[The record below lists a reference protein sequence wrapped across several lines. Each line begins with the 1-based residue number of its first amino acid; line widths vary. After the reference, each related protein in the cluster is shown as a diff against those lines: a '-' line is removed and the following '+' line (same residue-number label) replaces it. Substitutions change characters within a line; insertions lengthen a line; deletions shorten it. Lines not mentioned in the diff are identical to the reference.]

1 MNILLIGNGFDLAHG
16 LPTQYKNFLDF
27 CIKAKVIFTIIDG
40 RGSNLYYNEY
50 LRDWDINS
58 KIKEALME
66 AYKSRNRKLCD
77 DGTYH
82 GEFTTSN
89 DALNKLYPLIN
100 KNAWIEY
107 FSECPSYIGENWID
121 FETEISRVIQ
131 AIDAARNYTVQHK
144 DIMGIPTDMQGI
156 LMEIV
161 KKAKGSLKD
170 ICGSIEQIDKFT
182 GRLYK
187 DLKSLIRAL
196 EIYLIE
202 FVEKIDN
209 DIVIPEI
216 NELKIDHVLSFN
228 YTNTFEKKYGIGK
241 SIEYNFIH
249 GEAKESN
256 TIESNNMVLGIDEYL
271 PRDRKDKE
279 TYFIGF
285 KKYYQRI
292 LKSTG
297 CDYVDWIDSIK
308 EAYEEA
314 CHKAARCG
322 GKMGNNSRKARPTD
336 FHCSSNLYIFG
347 HSLDITDG
355 DILRALICNDNVNTK
370 IFYYREKED
379 DKRTLEKIISNLVK
393 VIGQD
398 ELIKRTGGEFKTIEF
413 IPQSLQ
419 DNIKVKMN
427 YSLQIM

>member
-27 CIKAKVIFTIIDG
+27 CIKAKVIFISIDG
-40 RGSNLYYNEY
+40 RESNLYYDEY

-58 KIKEALME
+58 KIKESLME
-66 AYKSRNRKLCD
+66 AYKSRNRKLFD

-82 GEFTTSN
+82 DEFTTSN

-100 KNAWIEY
+100 KNVWIEY

-131 AIDAARNYTVQHK
+131 TIDVARDYIVQHK
-144 DIMGIPTDMQGI
+144 DIMDIPRDMQGI
-156 LMEIV
+156 LMGII
-161 KKAKGSLKD
+161 KKSKGNLKD
-170 ICGSIEQIDKFT
+170 ICGSIEHIDRFT

-187 DLKSLIRAL
+187 DLKSLVRAL
-196 EIYLIE
+196 EIYLTE
-202 FVEKIDN
+202 FVEKINN
-209 DIVIPEI
+209 DVVISEI

-228 YTNTFEKKYGIGK
+228 YTNTFEKKYAIGK

-271 PRDRKDKE
+271 PEDRKDKE

-308 EAYEEA
+308 DAYEEA
-314 CHKAARCG
+314 CYKAAG
-322 GKMGNNSRKARPTD
+322 FSGKMGNNSRKARPTD

-370 IFYYREKED
+370 IFYYREKKD
-379 DKRTLEKIISNLVK
+379 DKRTLEKLISNLVR

-413 IPQSLQ
+413 IPQSVQ
-419 DNIKVKMN
+419 DNNEAK
-427 YSLQIM
+427 

>member
-16 LPTQYKNFLDF
+16 LPTQYRNFLDF

-40 RGSNLYYNEY
+40 RESNFYNNEY
-50 LRDWDINS
+50 LRNWDIDS
-58 KIKEALME
+58 KIKESLVE
-66 AYKSRNRKLCD
+66 AYESRKRNRKLLD

-82 GEFTTSN
+82 DEFTTSN

-121 FETEISRVIQ
+121 FETEISRVVQ
-131 AIDAARNYTVQHK
+131 TIDVVRNYIVRHK
-144 DIMGIPTDMQGI
+144 DIMEIPRDMQGI
-156 LMEIV
+156 LMEII
-161 KKAKGSLKD
+161 KKAKGNLKD
-170 ICGSIEQIDKFT
+170 ICGSIEQIDRFT

-196 EIYLIE
+196 EIYLTE

-271 PRDRKDKE
+271 PKDRKDKE

-314 CHKAARCG
+314 CYKAASCS

-355 DILRALICNDNVNTK
+355 DVLRALICNDNVNTK

-379 DKRTLEKIISNLVK
+379 DKRTLEKLISNLVK

-419 DNIKVKMN
+419 DNIKAK
-427 YSLQIM
+427 

>member
-16 LPTQYKNFLDF
+16 LPTQYRNFLDF
-27 CIKAKVIFTIIDG
+27 CIKAKVIFTIIDD
-40 RGSNLYYNEY
+40 RGSNFYNNEY
-50 LRDWDINS
+50 LRNWDIDS
-58 KIKEALME
+58 KIKESLVE
-66 AYKSRNRKLCD
+66 AYEGRKRNRKLLD

-82 GEFTTSN
+82 DEFTTSN

-121 FETEISRVIQ
+121 FETEISRVVQ
-131 AIDAARNYTVQHK
+131 TIDVVRNYIVRHK
-144 DIMGIPTDMQGI
+144 DIMEIPRDMQGI
-156 LMEIV
+156 LMEII
-161 KKAKGSLKD
+161 KKAKGNLKD
-170 ICGSIEQIDKFT
+170 ICGSIEQIDRFT

-196 EIYLIE
+196 EIYLTE

-271 PRDRKDKE
+271 PKDRKDKE

-314 CHKAARCG
+314 CYKAASCS

-355 DILRALICNDNVNTK
+355 DVLRALICNDNVNTK

-379 DKRTLEKIISNLVK
+379 DKRTLEKLISNLVK

-419 DNIKVKMN
+419 DNIKAK
-427 YSLQIM
+427 

>member
-16 LPTQYKNFLDF
+16 LPTQYRNFLDF
-27 CIKAKVIFTIIDG
+27 CIRSKVIFTIADG
-40 RGSNLYYNEY
+40 RGSDFYNNEY
-50 LRDWDINS
+50 LRNWEIDS
-58 KIKEALME
+58 KIKEALVE
-66 AYKSRNRKLCD
+66 AYESRKRNRKILD
-77 DGTYH
+77 DGTCH
-82 GEFTTSN
+82 DEFTTSN

-121 FETEISRVIQ
+121 FETEISRVVQ
-131 AIDAARNYTVQHK
+131 TIDVVRNYIVQHK
-144 DIMGIPTDMQGI
+144 DIKEIPKDMQGI
-156 LMEIV
+156 LMEII
-161 KKAKGSLKD
+161 KKAKGNLKD
-170 ICGSIEQIDKFT
+170 ICGSIEQIDRFT

-196 EIYLIE
+196 EIYLTE
-202 FVEKIDN
+202 FVEKINN

-228 YTNTFEKKYGIGK
+228 YTNTFEKKYGMGK

-271 PRDRKDKE
+271 PKDRKDKE

-314 CHKAARCG
+314 SHKAACCS
-322 GKMGNNSRKARPTD
+322 GKMGNNSRKARPID
-336 FHCSSNLYIFG
+336 FYCSSNLYIFG

-355 DILRALICNDNVNTK
+355 DILRALICNDNVKTK

-413 IPQSLQ
+413 IPQSL
-419 DNIKVKMN
+419 
-427 YSLQIM
+427 

>member
-27 CIKAKVIFTIIDG
+27 CIKAKVIFISIDG
-40 RGSNLYYNEY
+40 RESNLYYDEY

-58 KIKEALME
+58 KIKESLME
-66 AYKSRNRKLCD
+66 AYKSRNRKLFD

-82 GEFTTSN
+82 DEFTTSN

-100 KNAWIEY
+100 KNVWIEY

-131 AIDAARNYTVQHK
+131 TIDVARDYIVQHK
-144 DIMGIPTDMQGI
+144 DIMDIPRDMQGI
-156 LMEIV
+156 LMGIV
-161 KKAKGSLKD
+161 KKSKGNLKD
-170 ICGSIEQIDKFT
+170 ICGSIEHIDRFT

-187 DLKSLIRAL
+187 DLKSLVRAL
-196 EIYLIE
+196 EIYLTE
-202 FVEKIDN
+202 FVEKINN
-209 DIVIPEI
+209 DVVISEI

-271 PRDRKDKE
+271 PEDRKDKE

-308 EAYEEA
+308 DAYEEA
-314 CHKAARCG
+314 CYKAAG
-322 GKMGNNSRKARPTD
+322 FSGKMGNNSRKARPTD

-370 IFYYREKED
+370 IFYYREKKD
-379 DKRTLEKIISNLVK
+379 DKRTLEKLISNLVR

-413 IPQSLQ
+413 IPQSVQ
-419 DNIKVKMN
+419 DNNEAK
-427 YSLQIM
+427 

>member
-27 CIKAKVIFTIIDG
+27 CIKAKVIFISIDG
-40 RGSNLYYNEY
+40 RESNLYYDEY

-58 KIKEALME
+58 KIKESLME
-66 AYKSRNRKLCD
+66 AYKSRNRKLFD

-82 GEFTTSN
+82 DEFTTSN

-100 KNAWIEY
+100 KNVWIEY

-131 AIDAARNYTVQHK
+131 TIDVARDYIVQHK
-144 DIMGIPTDMQGI
+144 DIMDIPRDMQGI
-156 LMEIV
+156 LMGII
-161 KKAKGSLKD
+161 KKSKGNLKD
-170 ICGSIEQIDKFT
+170 ICGSIEHIDRFT

-187 DLKSLIRAL
+187 DLKSLVRAL
-196 EIYLIE
+196 EIYLTE
-202 FVEKIDN
+202 FVEKINN
-209 DIVIPEI
+209 DVVISEI

-271 PRDRKDKE
+271 PEDRKDKE

-297 CDYVDWIDSIK
+297 CDYVDWMGHINMFFVVVKRNYWQRTIFTQCK
-308 EAYEEA
+308 RLPRVYVTEYE
-314 CHKAARCG
+314 K
-322 GKMGNNSRKARPTD
+322 
-336 FHCSSNLYIFG
+336 
-347 HSLDITDG
+347 
-355 DILRALICNDNVNTK
+355 
-370 IFYYREKED
+370 
-379 DKRTLEKIISNLVK
+379 
-393 VIGQD
+393 
-398 ELIKRTGGEFKTIEF
+398 
-413 IPQSLQ
+413 
-419 DNIKVKMN
+419 
-427 YSLQIM
+427 

>member
-27 CIKAKVIFTIIDG
+27 CIKAKVIFISIEG
-40 RGSNLYYNEY
+40 RESNLYYDEY

-58 KIKEALME
+58 KIKESLME
-66 AYKSRNRKLCD
+66 AYKSRNRKLFD

-82 GEFTTSN
+82 DEFTTSN

-100 KNAWIEY
+100 KNVWIEY

-131 AIDAARNYTVQHK
+131 TIDVARDYIVQHK
-144 DIMGIPTDMQGI
+144 DIMDIPRDMQGV
-156 LMEIV
+156 LMGII
-161 KKAKGSLKD
+161 KKSKGNLKD
-170 ICGSIEQIDKFT
+170 ICGSIEHIDRFT

-187 DLKSLIRAL
+187 DLKSLVRAL
-196 EIYLIE
+196 EIYLTE
-202 FVEKIDN
+202 FVEKINN
-209 DIVIPEI
+209 DVVISEI

-271 PRDRKDKE
+271 PEDRKDKE

-308 EAYEEA
+308 DAYEEA
-314 CHKAARCG
+314 CYKSAG
-322 GKMGNNSRKARPTD
+322 FSGKMGNNSRKARPTD

-370 IFYYREKED
+370 IFYYREKKD
-379 DKRTLEKIISNLVK
+379 DKRTLEKLISNLVR

-413 IPQSLQ
+413 IPQSVQ
-419 DNIKVKMN
+419 DNNEAK
-427 YSLQIM
+427 

>member
-16 LPTQYKNFLDF
+16 LPTQYINFLDF
-27 CIKAKVIFTIIDG
+27 CIKVKVIFTIIDG
-40 RGSNLYYNEY
+40 RGSNLYYDEY

-58 KIKEALME
+58 KIKESLME
-66 AYKSRNRKLCD
+66 AYKSRKKDIIFFD
-77 DGTYH
+77 DGTH
-82 GEFTTSN
+82 RDNFTTQN
-89 DALNKLYPLIN
+89 DALNQLYSLIN
-100 KNAWIEY
+100 ENVWIEY
-107 FSECPSYIGENWID
+107 FKECPFYIGENWID
-121 FETEISRVIQ
+121 FEMEISRVIKT
-131 AIDAARNYTVQHK
+131 IDAVRNYTFQHE
-144 DIMGIPTDMQGI
+144 DIMEIPRDMQVI
-156 LMEIV
+156 LMEII
-161 KKAKGSLKD
+161 KKAKGNLKD
-170 ICGSIEQIDKFT
+170 ICGSIEQIDRFT

-196 EIYLIE
+196 EIYLTE
-202 FVEKIDN
+202 FVEKINN

-228 YTNTFEKKYGIGK
+228 YTNTYEKKYGVGK

-249 GEAKESN
+249 GEAKISN
-256 TIESNNMVLGIDEYL
+256 TIDSNNMVLGIDEYL
-271 PRDRKDKE
+271 PQERKDKE

-292 LKSTG
+292 LKATG
-297 CDYVDWIDSIK
+297 CDYLDWIDTIK
-308 EAYEEA
+308 EAYEDA
-314 CHKAARCG
+314 CNKAAHCS

-347 HSLDITDG
+347 HSLDVTDG
-355 DILRALICNDNVNTK
+355 DILRAFICNDNVNTK
-370 IFYYREKED
+370 IFYYRESED
-379 DKRTLEKIISNLVK
+379 DKKALEKLISNLVK

-419 DNIKVKMN
+419 E
-427 YSLQIM
+427 

>member
-27 CIKAKVIFTIIDG
+27 CIKAKVIFISIDG
-40 RGSNLYYNEY
+40 RESNLYYEEY

-58 KIKEALME
+58 KIKESLME
-66 AYKSRNRKLCD
+66 AYKSRNRKLFD

-82 GEFTTSN
+82 DEFTTSN

-100 KNAWIEY
+100 KNVWIEY

-131 AIDAARNYTVQHK
+131 TIDVARDYIVQHK
-144 DIMGIPTDMQGI
+144 DIMDIPRDMQGV
-156 LMEIV
+156 LMGII
-161 KKAKGSLKD
+161 KKSKGNLKD
-170 ICGSIEQIDKFT
+170 ICGSIEHIDRFT

-187 DLKSLIRAL
+187 DLKSLVRAL
-196 EIYLIE
+196 EIYLTE
-202 FVEKIDN
+202 FVEKINN
-209 DIVIPEI
+209 DVVISEI

-271 PRDRKDKE
+271 PEDRKDKE

-308 EAYEEA
+308 DAYEEA
-314 CHKAARCG
+314 CYKAAG
-322 GKMGNNSRKARPTD
+322 FSGKMGNNSRKARPTD

-370 IFYYREKED
+370 IFYYREKKD
-379 DKRTLEKIISNLVK
+379 DKRTLEKLISNLVR

-413 IPQSLQ
+413 IPQSVQ
-419 DNIKVKMN
+419 DNNEAK
-427 YSLQIM
+427 

>member
-27 CIKAKVIFTIIDG
+27 CIKAKVIFISIDG
-40 RGSNLYYNEY
+40 RESNLYYDEY

-58 KIKEALME
+58 KIKESLME
-66 AYKSRNRKLCD
+66 AYKSRIRKLFD

-82 GEFTTSN
+82 DEFTTSN

-100 KNAWIEY
+100 KNVWIEY

-131 AIDAARNYTVQHK
+131 TIDVARDYIVQHK
-144 DIMGIPTDMQGI
+144 DIMDITRDMQGI
-156 LMEIV
+156 LMGII
-161 KKAKGSLKD
+161 KKSKGNLKD
-170 ICGSIEQIDKFT
+170 ICGSIEHIDRFT

-187 DLKSLIRAL
+187 DLKSLVRAL
-196 EIYLIE
+196 EIYLTE
-202 FVEKIDN
+202 FVEKINN
-209 DIVIPEI
+209 DVVISEI

-271 PRDRKDKE
+271 PEDRKDKE

-308 EAYEEA
+308 DAYEEA
-314 CHKAARCG
+314 CYKAAG
-322 GKMGNNSRKARPTD
+322 FSGKMGNNSRKARPTD

-370 IFYYREKED
+370 IFYYREKKD
-379 DKRTLEKIISNLVK
+379 DKRTLEKLISNLVK

-419 DNIKVKMN
+419 DNNEAK
-427 YSLQIM
+427 

>member
-27 CIKAKVIFTIIDG
+27 CIKAKVIFISIDG
-40 RGSNLYYNEY
+40 RESNLYYDEY

-58 KIKEALME
+58 KIKESLME
-66 AYKSRNRKLCD
+66 AYKSRNRKLFD

-82 GEFTTSN
+82 DEFTTSN

-100 KNAWIEY
+100 KNVWIEY

-131 AIDAARNYTVQHK
+131 TIDVARDYIVQHK
-144 DIMGIPTDMQGI
+144 DIMDIPRDMQGI
-156 LMEIV
+156 LMGII
-161 KKAKGSLKD
+161 KKSKGNLKD
-170 ICGSIEQIDKFT
+170 ICGSIEHIDRFT

-187 DLKSLIRAL
+187 DLKSLVRAL
-196 EIYLIE
+196 EIYLTE
-202 FVEKIDN
+202 FVEKINN
-209 DIVIPEI
+209 DVVISEI

-271 PRDRKDKE
+271 PEDRKDKE

-308 EAYEEA
+308 DAYEEA
-314 CHKAARCG
+314 CYKAAG
-322 GKMGNNSRKARPTD
+322 FSGKMGNNSRKARPTD

-370 IFYYREKED
+370 IFYYREKKD
-379 DKRTLEKIISNLVK
+379 DKRTLEKLISNLVR
-393 VIGQD
+393 VIDQD

-413 IPQSLQ
+413 IPQSVQ
-419 DNIKVKMN
+419 DNNEAK
-427 YSLQIM
+427 

>member
-27 CIKAKVIFTIIDG
+27 CIKAKVIFISIDG
-40 RGSNLYYNEY
+40 RESNLYYDEY

-58 KIKEALME
+58 KIKESLME
-66 AYKSRNRKLCD
+66 AYKSRNRKLFD

-82 GEFTTSN
+82 DEFTTSN

-100 KNAWIEY
+100 KNVWIEY

-131 AIDAARNYTVQHK
+131 TIDVARDYIVQHK
-144 DIMGIPTDMQGI
+144 DIMDIPRDMQGI
-156 LMEIV
+156 LMGII
-161 KKAKGSLKD
+161 KKSKGNLKD
-170 ICGSIEQIDKFT
+170 ICGSIEHIDRFT

-187 DLKSLIRAL
+187 DLKSLVRAL
-196 EIYLIE
+196 EIYLTE
-202 FVEKIDN
+202 FVEKINN
-209 DIVIPEI
+209 DVVISEI

-271 PRDRKDKE
+271 PEDRKDKE

-308 EAYEEA
+308 DAYEEA
-314 CHKAARCG
+314 CHKAAG
-322 GKMGNNSRKARPTD
+322 FSGKMGNNSRKARPTD

-370 IFYYREKED
+370 IFYYREKKD
-379 DKRTLEKIISNLVK
+379 DKRTLEKLISNLVR

-413 IPQSLQ
+413 IPQSVQ
-419 DNIKVKMN
+419 DNNEAK
-427 YSLQIM
+427 

>member
-16 LPTQYKNFLDF
+16 LPTQYRNFLDF

-40 RGSNLYYNEY
+40 RESNFYNNEY
-50 LRDWDINS
+50 LRNWDIDS
-58 KIKEALME
+58 KIKESLVE
-66 AYKSRNRKLCD
+66 AYESRKRNRKLLD

-82 GEFTTSN
+82 DEFTTSN

-121 FETEISRVIQ
+121 FETEISRVVQ
-131 AIDAARNYTVQHK
+131 TIDVVRNYIVRHK
-144 DIMGIPTDMQGI
+144 DIMEIPRDMQGI
-156 LMEIV
+156 LMEII
-161 KKAKGSLKD
+161 KKAKGNLKD
-170 ICGSIEQIDKFT
+170 ICGSIEQIDRFT

-196 EIYLIE
+196 EIYLTE
-202 FVEKIDN
+202 FVKKIDN

-271 PRDRKDKE
+271 PKDRKDKE

-314 CHKAARCG
+314 CYKAASCS

-355 DILRALICNDNVNTK
+355 DVLRALICNDNVNTK

-379 DKRTLEKIISNLVK
+379 DKRTLEKLISNLVK

-419 DNIKVKMN
+419 DNIKAK
-427 YSLQIM
+427 

>member
-27 CIKAKVIFTIIDG
+27 CIKAKVIFISIDG
-40 RGSNLYYNEY
+40 RESNLYYDEY

-58 KIKEALME
+58 KIKESLME
-66 AYKSRNRKLCD
+66 AYKSRNRKLFD

-82 GEFTTSN
+82 DEFTTSN

-100 KNAWIEY
+100 KNVWIEY

-131 AIDAARNYTVQHK
+131 TIDVARDYIVQHK
-144 DIMGIPTDMQGI
+144 DIMDIPRDMQGI
-156 LMEIV
+156 LMGII
-161 KKAKGSLKD
+161 KKSKGNLKD
-170 ICGSIEQIDKFT
+170 ICGSIEHIDRFT

-187 DLKSLIRAL
+187 DLKSLVRAL
-196 EIYLIE
+196 EIYLTE
-202 FVEKIDN
+202 FVEKINN
-209 DIVIPEI
+209 DVVISEI

-249 GEAKESN
+249 GEAKASN

-271 PRDRKDKE
+271 PEDRKDKE

-308 EAYEEA
+308 DAYEEA
-314 CHKAARCG
+314 CYKAAG
-322 GKMGNNSRKARPTD
+322 FSGKMGNNSRKARPTD

-370 IFYYREKED
+370 IFYYREKKD
-379 DKRTLEKIISNLVK
+379 DKRTLEKLISNLVR

-413 IPQSLQ
+413 IPQSVQ
-419 DNIKVKMN
+419 DNNEAK
-427 YSLQIM
+427 

>member
-16 LPTQYKNFLDF
+16 LPTLYKNFFDF

-40 RGSNLYYNEY
+40 RGSNLYYDEY

-58 KIKEALME
+58 QIKESLME
-66 AYKSRNRKLCD
+66 AYKSRKKDIIFFD
-77 DGTYH
+77 DGTH
-82 GEFTTSN
+82 RDDFTTQN
-89 DALNKLYPLIN
+89 DALNQLYSLIN
-100 KNAWIEY
+100 KNVWIEY
-107 FSECPSYIGENWID
+107 FKGCSSYIGENWID

-131 AIDAARNYTVQHK
+131 TIDVVRNYTVQHK
-144 DIMGIPTDMQGI
+144 DIMEIPRDMQGI
-156 LMEIV
+156 LMEII
-161 KKAKGSLKD
+161 KKAKGNLKD
-170 ICGSIEQIDKFT
+170 ICVSIEQIDKFT

-187 DLKSLIRAL
+187 DLKTLIRAL
-196 EIYLIE
+196 EIYLTE
-202 FVEKIDN
+202 FVEKINN

-271 PRDRKDKE
+271 PKDRKDKE

-314 CHKAARCG
+314 CYKAASCS

-370 IFYYREKED
+370 IFYYREKVD

-413 IPQSLQ
+413 IPQSLS
-419 DNIKVKMN
+419 DSINTN
-427 YSLQIM
+427 

>member
-1 MNILLIGNGFDLAHG
+1 M
-16 LPTQYKNFLDF
+16 
-27 CIKAKVIFTIIDG
+27 
-40 RGSNLYYNEY
+40 
-50 LRDWDINS
+50 
-58 KIKEALME
+58 
-66 AYKSRNRKLCD
+66 
-77 DGTYH
+77 
-82 GEFTTSN
+82 
-89 DALNKLYPLIN
+89 
-100 KNAWIEY
+100 EY
-107 FSECPSYIGENWID
+107 FKGCSSYMGENWID

-131 AIDAARNYTVQHK
+131 TIDVARNYTLQHK
-144 DIMGIPTDMQGI
+144 DIMEIPRDMQGI
-156 LMEIV
+156 LMEII
-161 KKAKGSLKD
+161 KKTRGNLKD

-196 EIYLIE
+196 EIYLTE
-202 FVEKIDN
+202 FVEKINN

-216 NELKIDHVLSFN
+216 NELKIDYILSFN
-228 YTNTFEKKYGIGK
+228 YTNTFEKKNGIGK
-241 SIEYNFIH
+241 RIEYNFIH

-271 PRDRKDKE
+271 PKERKDKE

-314 CHKAARCG
+314 CYKAARCS

-336 FHCSSNLYIFG
+336 FHCSSITYIFG

-370 IFYYREKED
+370 IFYYRQKED

-419 DNIKVKMN
+419 DNIRAKR
-427 YSLQIM
+427 IIACR

>member
-16 LPTQYKNFLDF
+16 LPTQYRNFLDF

-40 RGSNLYYNEY
+40 RESNFYNNEY
-50 LRDWDINS
+50 LRNWDIDS
-58 KIKEALME
+58 KIKESLVE
-66 AYKSRNRKLCD
+66 AYESRKRNRKLLD

-82 GEFTTSN
+82 DEFTTSN

-121 FETEISRVIQ
+121 FETEISRVVQ
-131 AIDAARNYTVQHK
+131 TIDVVRNYIVRHK
-144 DIMGIPTDMQGI
+144 DIMEIPRDMQGI
-156 LMEIV
+156 LMEII
-161 KKAKGSLKD
+161 KKAKGNLKD
-170 ICGSIEQIDKFT
+170 ICGSIEQIDRFT

-196 EIYLIE
+196 EIYLTE
-202 FVEKIDN
+202 FVEKINN

-271 PRDRKDKE
+271 PKDRKDKE

-314 CHKAARCG
+314 CYKSASCS

-355 DILRALICNDNVNTK
+355 DVLRALICNDNVNTK

-379 DKRTLEKIISNLVK
+379 DKRTLEKLISNLVK

-419 DNIKVKMN
+419 DNIKAK
-427 YSLQIM
+427 

>member
-16 LPTQYKNFLDF
+16 LLTQYRNFLDF

-40 RGSNLYYNEY
+40 RESNFYNNEY
-50 LRDWDINS
+50 LRNWDIDS
-58 KIKEALME
+58 KIKESLVE
-66 AYKSRNRKLCD
+66 AYESRKRNRKLLD

-82 GEFTTSN
+82 DEFTTSN

-121 FETEISRVIQ
+121 FETEISRVVQ
-131 AIDAARNYTVQHK
+131 TIDVVRNYIVRHK
-144 DIMGIPTDMQGI
+144 DIMEIPRDMQGI
-156 LMEIV
+156 LMEII
-161 KKAKGSLKD
+161 KKAKGNLKD
-170 ICGSIEQIDKFT
+170 ICGSIEQIDRFT

-196 EIYLIE
+196 EIYLTE

-271 PRDRKDKE
+271 PKDRKDKE

-314 CHKAARCG
+314 CYKAASCS

-355 DILRALICNDNVNTK
+355 DVLRALICNDNVNTK

-379 DKRTLEKIISNLVK
+379 DKRTLEKLISNLVK

-419 DNIKVKMN
+419 DNIKAK
-427 YSLQIM
+427 

>member
-16 LPTQYKNFLDF
+16 LPTQYRNFLDF
-27 CIKAKVIFTIIDG
+27 CIKAKVIFTIIDD
-40 RGSNLYYNEY
+40 RGSNFYNNEY
-50 LRDWDINS
+50 LRNWDIDS
-58 KIKEALME
+58 KIKESLVE
-66 AYKSRNRKLCD
+66 AYESRKRNRKLLD

-82 GEFTTSN
+82 DEFTTSN

-121 FETEISRVIQ
+121 FETEISRVVQ
-131 AIDAARNYTVQHK
+131 TIDVVRNYIVRHK
-144 DIMGIPTDMQGI
+144 DIMEIPRDMQGI
-156 LMEIV
+156 LMEII
-161 KKAKGSLKD
+161 KKAKGNLKD
-170 ICGSIEQIDKFT
+170 ICGSIEQIDRFT

-196 EIYLIE
+196 EIYLTE

-271 PRDRKDKE
+271 PKDRKDKE

-314 CHKAARCG
+314 CYKAASCS

-355 DILRALICNDNVNTK
+355 DVLRALICNDNVNTK

-379 DKRTLEKIISNLVK
+379 DKRTLEKLISNLVK

-419 DNIKVKMN
+419 DNIKAK
-427 YSLQIM
+427 

>member
-27 CIKAKVIFTIIDG
+27 CIKAKVIFISIDG
-40 RGSNLYYNEY
+40 RESNLYYDEY

-58 KIKEALME
+58 KIKESLME
-66 AYKSRNRKLCD
+66 AYKSRNRKLFD

-82 GEFTTSN
+82 DEFTTSN

-100 KNAWIEY
+100 KNVWIEY

-131 AIDAARNYTVQHK
+131 TIDVARDYIVQHK
-144 DIMGIPTDMQGI
+144 DIMDIPRDMQGI
-156 LMEIV
+156 LMGII
-161 KKAKGSLKD
+161 KKSKGNLKD
-170 ICGSIEQIDKFT
+170 ICGSIEHIDRFT

-187 DLKSLIRAL
+187 DLKSLVRAL
-196 EIYLIE
+196 EIYLTE
-202 FVEKIDN
+202 FVEKINN
-209 DIVIPEI
+209 DVVISEI

-228 YTNTFEKKYGIGK
+228 YTNTFEKKYAIGK

-271 PRDRKDKE
+271 PEDRKDKE

-308 EAYEEA
+308 DAYEEA
-314 CHKAARCG
+314 CYKAAG
-322 GKMGNNSRKARPTD
+322 FSGKMGNNSRKARPTD

-370 IFYYREKED
+370 IFYYREKKD
-379 DKRTLEKIISNLVK
+379 DKRTLEKLISNLVR

-413 IPQSLQ
+413 ILQSVQ
-419 DNIKVKMN
+419 DNNEAK
-427 YSLQIM
+427 

>member
-16 LPTQYKNFLDF
+16 LPTQYRNFLDF
-27 CIKAKVIFTIIDG
+27 CIKAKVIFTIIDD
-40 RGSNLYYNEY
+40 RGSNFYNNEY
-50 LRDWDINS
+50 LRNWDIDS
-58 KIKEALME
+58 KIKESLVE
-66 AYKSRNRKLCD
+66 AYESRKRNRKLLD

-82 GEFTTSN
+82 DEFTTSN

-121 FETEISRVIQ
+121 FETEISRVVQ
-131 AIDAARNYTVQHK
+131 TIDVVRNYIVRHK
-144 DIMGIPTDMQGI
+144 DIMEIPRDMQGI
-156 LMEIV
+156 LMEII
-161 KKAKGSLKD
+161 KKAKGNLKD
-170 ICGSIEQIDKFT
+170 ICGSIEQIDRFT

-196 EIYLIE
+196 EIYLTE

-228 YTNTFEKKYGIGK
+228 YTNTFETKYGIGK

-271 PRDRKDKE
+271 PKDRKDKE

-314 CHKAARCG
+314 CYKAASCS

-355 DILRALICNDNVNTK
+355 DVLRALICNDNVNTK

-379 DKRTLEKIISNLVK
+379 DKRTLEKLISNLVK

-419 DNIKVKMN
+419 DNIKAK
-427 YSLQIM
+427 

>member
-27 CIKAKVIFTIIDG
+27 CIKAKVIFISIDG
-40 RGSNLYYNEY
+40 RESNLYYDEY
-50 LRDWDINS
+50 LHDWDINS
-58 KIKEALME
+58 KIKESLME
-66 AYKSRNRKLCD
+66 AYKSRNRKLFD

-82 GEFTTSN
+82 DEFTTSN

-100 KNAWIEY
+100 KNVWIEY

-131 AIDAARNYTVQHK
+131 TIDVARDYIVQHK
-144 DIMGIPTDMQGI
+144 DIMDIPRDMQGI
-156 LMEIV
+156 LMGII
-161 KKAKGSLKD
+161 KKSKGNLKD
-170 ICGSIEQIDKFT
+170 ICGSIEHIDRFT

-187 DLKSLIRAL
+187 DLKSLVRAL
-196 EIYLIE
+196 EIYLTE
-202 FVEKIDN
+202 FVEKINN
-209 DIVIPEI
+209 DVVISEI

-271 PRDRKDKE
+271 PEDRKDKE

-308 EAYEEA
+308 DAYEEA
-314 CHKAARCG
+314 CYKAAG
-322 GKMGNNSRKARPTD
+322 FSGKMGNNSRKARPTD

-370 IFYYREKED
+370 IFYYREKKD
-379 DKRTLEKIISNLVK
+379 DKRTLEKLISNLVR

-413 IPQSLQ
+413 IPQSVQ
-419 DNIKVKMN
+419 DNNEAK
-427 YSLQIM
+427 

>member
-27 CIKAKVIFTIIDG
+27 CIKAKVIFISIDG
-40 RGSNLYYNEY
+40 RESNLYYDEY

-58 KIKEALME
+58 KIKESLME
-66 AYKSRNRKLCD
+66 AYKSRNRKIFD

-82 GEFTTSN
+82 DEFTTSN

-100 KNAWIEY
+100 KNVWIEY

-131 AIDAARNYTVQHK
+131 TIDVARDYIVQHK
-144 DIMGIPTDMQGI
+144 DIMDIPRDMQGI
-156 LMEIV
+156 LMGII
-161 KKAKGSLKD
+161 KKSKGNLKD
-170 ICGSIEQIDKFT
+170 ICGSIEHIDRFT

-187 DLKSLIRAL
+187 DLKSLVRAL
-196 EIYLIE
+196 EIYLTE
-202 FVEKIDN
+202 FVEKINN
-209 DIVIPEI
+209 DVVISEI

-271 PRDRKDKE
+271 PEDRKDKE

-308 EAYEEA
+308 DAYEEA
-314 CHKAARCG
+314 CYKAAG
-322 GKMGNNSRKARPTD
+322 FSGKMGNNSRKARPTD

-370 IFYYREKED
+370 IFYYREKKD
-379 DKRTLEKIISNLVK
+379 DKRTLEKLISNLVR

-413 IPQSLQ
+413 IPQSVQ
-419 DNIKVKMN
+419 DNNEAK
-427 YSLQIM
+427 

>member
-27 CIKAKVIFTIIDG
+27 CIKAKVIFTIRDG
-40 RGSNLYYNEY
+40 RESNLYYGEY

-58 KIKEALME
+58 KIKESLME
-66 AYKSRNRKLCD
+66 AYKSRKNYITLSDNGTRRD
-77 DGTYH
+77 DFATR
-82 GEFTTSN
+82 N
-89 DALNKLYPLIN
+89 NALNQLHSLISEN
-100 KNAWIEY
+100 VWIEY
-107 FSECPSYIGENWID
+107 FKVCSSYIGENWID
-121 FETEISRVIQ
+121 FETEISRVIHT
-131 AIDAARNYTVQHK
+131 IDVVRNYTVQHK
-144 DIMGIPTDMQGI
+144 DIMEIPRDMQGI
-156 LMEIV
+156 LMEII
-161 KKAKGSLKD
+161 KKAKGNLKE

-187 DLKSLIRAL
+187 DLKSLIKAL
-196 EIYLIE
+196 EIYLTE

-249 GEAKESN
+249 GEANESN

-271 PRDRKDKE
+271 PKDRKDKE

-314 CHKAARCG
+314 CYKAAGCSGR
-322 GKMGNNSRKARPTD
+322 MGNNSRKARPTD

-398 ELIKRTGGEFKTIEF
+398 ELIKRTGGKFKTIEF

-419 DNIKVKMN
+419 DNIKAK
-427 YSLQIM
+427 

>member
-27 CIKAKVIFTIIDG
+27 CIKAKVIFISIDG
-40 RGSNLYYNEY
+40 RESNLYYDEY

-58 KIKEALME
+58 KIKESLME
-66 AYKSRNRKLCD
+66 AYKSRNRKLFD

-82 GEFTTSN
+82 DEFTTSN

-100 KNAWIEY
+100 KNVWIEY

-131 AIDAARNYTVQHK
+131 TIDVARDYIVQHK
-144 DIMGIPTDMQGI
+144 DIMDIPRDMQGI
-156 LMEIV
+156 LMGII
-161 KKAKGSLKD
+161 KKSKGNLKD
-170 ICGSIEQIDKFT
+170 ICGSIEHIDRFT

-187 DLKSLIRAL
+187 DLKSLVRAL
-196 EIYLIE
+196 EIYLTE
-202 FVEKIDN
+202 FVEKINN
-209 DIVIPEI
+209 DVVISEI

-271 PRDRKDKE
+271 PEDRKDKE

-308 EAYEEA
+308 DAYEEA
-314 CHKAARCG
+314 CYKAAG
-322 GKMGNNSRKARPTD
+322 FSGKMGNNSRKARPTD

-370 IFYYREKED
+370 IFYYREKKD
-379 DKRTLEKIISNLVK
+379 DKRTLEKLISNLVR

-413 IPQSLQ
+413 IPQSVQ
-419 DNIKVKMN
+419 DNNEAK
-427 YSLQIM
+427 